1 MPNGSGNGWTKI
13 DGFEALATALKAR
26 PTGACIVLGDFNEPF
41 RFEAETVV
49 SYAYAH
55 GEQADSLWRRR
66 GKHTPWREY
75 PRRRWQDAVAGVLI
89 RDSTSGVRRLS
100 PKNGSYEYVS
110 HVTTDGRPRLFDHIL
125 VSEGIESPG
134 AIYDT
139 SVLGAAKRTGD

>member
-1 MPNGSGNGWTKI
+1 
-13 DGFEALATALKAR
+13 
-26 PTGACIVLGDFNEPF
+26 
-41 RFEAETVV
+41 
-49 SYAYAH
+49 
-55 GEQADSLWRRR
+55 
-66 GKHTPWREY
+66 
-75 PRRRWQDAVAGVLI
+75 VLI

-100 PKNGSYEYVS
+100 PKNGSYEHVS